1 MKTKHKAQN
10 NHADILDAAGLK
22 RNARAIQALRN
33 EIDNATAM
41 LQAHLEIFNN
51 HCRAANLTRLDTAL
65 ENASLR
71 VGEQRDVLYFGVLTR
86 CAISEIK
93 RNSSFNNITEYSLRA
108 TKCPEGSIYE
118 RALDVVDELTADPA
132 AIITF
137 VPLTKSGK
145 PMTSR
150 AFKRYF
156 CISRGLAE

>member
-1 MKTKHKAQN
+1 MKTKQKAQN

-22 RNARAIQALRN
+22 RNARAIQAAQN

-41 LQAHLEIFNN
+41 LEAHLDIFNK
-51 HCRAANLTRLDTAL
+51 HCRATNLDRLGVAL
-65 ENASLR
+65 ENANLR
-71 VGEQRDVLYFGVLTR
+71 VGEQRDVLYFGVTTH

-93 RNSSFNNITEYSLRA
+93 LNSPFNNITEYSLRA

-118 RALDVVDELTADPA
+118 RALDVVDKLTADPS

-150 AFKRYF
+150 AFNRYF
-156 CISRGLAE
+156 CISRGLSE